1 MKIKNLLIFLLI
13 ILSIGAIAGG
23 GSFLL
28 FPEGYLGMTPE
39 SMLQHSPFPNFLIP
53 GIILFTVFGVIPL
66 FVVWGLLK
74 QKSCK
79 SAQAV
84 NIFQDMHWSWSF
96 AVYTGFALIIWIYMQ
111 VYFLQSF
118 HLLHSLYFFY
128 GILILVVALL
138 KPVREFYRK

>member
-84 NIFQDMHWSWSF
+84 NIFQDIHWSWSF
-96 AVYTGFALIIWIYMQ
+96 AVYTGFALIIWITA
-111 VYFLQSF
+111 
-118 HLLHSLYFFY
+118 
-128 GILILVVALL
+128 VALIIKNYL
-138 KPVREFYRK
+138 GITYIVVL